1 MLWQPLASMIRAS
14 ALAVIA
20 VFAALPAVAGPIGYA
35 QATGYFKKDSRP
47 TLYQPLNLLDGRDNT
62 AWCSP
67 TADTLNDHLTFGF
80 KGLERI
86 EEVRISTGN
95 NFSADT
101 WAQFGRAK
109 KVELRWVKGSKTIE
123 LEDKRGMQ
131 SITFDPPIEATRFTL
146 EVLDSH
152 LAEDP
157 DSPVCLTDVIF
168 VASGKPASGTYL
180 GTKLKYDK
188 QTAQVMGTWFAG
200 YDDKPDRFLEF
211 FFDGTFRYSYE
222 PYDTQKYQPKDVTGE
237 YDVSPGRMTFQIG
250 KAKKSAK
257 MNLDAN
263 TKGKKGGMVLVFEG
277 DLPDDLKQQFRSVP

>member
-1 MLWQPLASMIRAS
+1 MIRAITG
-14 ALAVIA
+14 AVLAA
-20 VFAALPAVAGPIGYA
+20 FPAFAGPIGYA

-80 KGLERI
+80 KAI
-86 EEVRISTGN
+86 EQISELRISTGN

-109 KVELRWVKGSKTIE
+109 KLELKTNRTSKSFEVKDE
-123 LEDKRGMQ
+123 RGMQ
-131 SITFDPPIEATRFTL
+131 TITFDPPIEGTYFTL
-146 EVLDSH
+146 EVLDQYP
-152 LAEDP
+152 ADDP

-168 VASGKPASGTYL
+168 VAGGKPASGAYL

-200 YDDKPDRFLEF
+200 YDDKPDRFLSF
-211 FFDGTFRYSYE
+211 FLDGTFRYSYE

-250 KAKKSAK
+250 KTKKSAK

-263 TKGKKGGMVLVFEG
+263 TKKGGMMVVFEG
-277 DLPDDLKQQFRSVP
+277 ELPEDLKQTFRSVP